1 MADKEPCLIGSKITI
16 RGQVSGNQDL
26 IVEGRI
32 EGRVSLENRLTVEE
46 SGTIEADLEV
56 VDATFKGEVR
66 GEITGEEPLTIL
78 GTVKGKIAVA
88 QNLLVEQGATVEAN
102 VEAQTL
108 TVGGRLTG
116 NVLARE
122 RVELRS
128 DAKVIGDVKAPRI
141 VIADGASF

>member
-26 IVEGRI
+26 VVEGRI

-66 GEITGEEPLTIL
+66 GDITASRSAVLHPTARVIGNIRAPKLVIEE
-78 GTVKGKIAVA
+78 
-88 QNLLVEQGATVEAN
+88 GARFSGSVDME
-102 VEAQTL
+102 
-108 TVGGRLTG
+108 
-116 NVLARE
+116 
-122 RVELRS
+122 VELPAGVRS
-128 DAKVIGDVKAPRI
+128 PSA
-141 VIADGASF
+141 